1 MSMYQNCPEEP
12 GIARAQ
18 RTGYGTIYISR
29 AEKKCCVCHEPV
41 YADTVFAESE
51 DGPICH
57 RCGDRLNELFADMS
71 FIERAKTLGMDLI
84 YNA

>member
-12 GIARAQ
+12 GIARAL
-18 RTGYGTIYISR
+18 RSGGGTISIAR
-29 AEKKCCVCHEPV
+29 AETECCVCHEPV
-41 YADTVFAESE
+41 DADTVYAESE

-57 RCGDRLNELFADMS
+57 YCSDRLNELFADMS
-71 FIERAKTLGMDLI
+71 FIERARALGMDLI

>member
-41 YADTVFAESE
+41 DTDTVFAESE
-51 DGPICH
+51 DGPVCR

-71 FIERAKTLGMDLI
+71 FIERAKALGMDLI

>member
-18 RTGYGTIYISR
+18 RTGYGTICISH

-41 YADTVFAESE
+41 DTDTVFAESE

-57 RCGDRLNELFADMS
+57 RCGDRLIELFADMS